1 MFPQWKLIFQKTRIK
16 KLTIILFGVLFV
28 VLVVGFMDDPCSVN
42 HFVITND
49 PCSVNHFVITNE
61 ISSYDKSLDPE
72 LCENILEKIDSYN
85 DMCASQIEILDCG

>member
-16 KLTIILFGVLFV
+16 NLTIILFCMLFV
-28 VLVVGFMDDPCSVN
+28 VLIIGFMG
-42 HFVITND
+42 D

-61 ISSYDKSLDPE
+61 ISSYEKSLDPE

-85 DMCASQIEILDCG
+85 DMCTSQIEILDCG

>member
-16 KLTIILFGVLFV
+16 NLTIILFGVLFV
-28 VLVVGFMDDPCSVN
+28 VLIVGFMDDPCSVN
-42 HFVITND
+42 HFVITN
-49 PCSVNHFVITNE
+49 E
-61 ISSYDKSLDPE
+61 ISSYEKSLDPE

>member
-42 HFVITND
+42 HFVITN
-49 PCSVNHFVITNE
+49 E
-61 ISSYDKSLDPE
+61 ISSYEKFLDPE

-85 DMCASQIEILDCG
+85 DMCTSQIEILDCG